1 LHSKLDSGHLAHAGQ
16 GGHLGSLLGL
26 FHELELDPEFEV
38 ELFEVELFEVE
49 LFEVEPEEPVMQT
62 GHTGGTICDFK
73 IYKSS

>member
-1 LHSKLDSGHLAHAGQ
+1 LQEKLDSGHLAHGGQ

-26 FHELELDPEFEV
+26 FHDVELDPEEA

-49 LFEVEPEEPVMQT
+49 LEEPVIQT

-73 IYKSS
+73 IYKSSWPDGI